1 MATDG
6 PLFPI
11 VDGKYR
17 MDREPIVGIGVI
29 LDEDAMPAVHVR
41 VAEDGCRIAGADEH
55 DATALAPGEYVLRR
69 ANGGVVVEA
78 VGTCTVLRAEKTA
91 PVRLLGPERGG
102 LPRPGDG
109 FVVRDVVA
117 GRGFHWRRTHDV
129 SLTGDLEF
137 HAPAGSAHL
146 AMVNRL
152 PLEEYLTGVITG
164 EMSGECPI
172 EFMKA
177 QATAARSW
185 LLGQPKSPHPGQPFH
200 WCNDDCCQRYQ
211 GSGGWSER
219 AVQAIDECRGQVLIT
234 RSNRYCDARYSK
246 STGGV
251 SEDASSVWGYEI
263 EGLTAR
269 LDAPAGSAAARF
281 YPVTEKNIVEY
292 IEGAWAKTTDCFAS
306 PTTVPED
313 TITRYL
319 GRVDV
324 AGQYFRW
331 TIVKTQAELRESL
344 STRGG
349 IADLAEVLD
358 LRPGKR
364 GRSGRLE
371 ELHVDYRASGGE
383 RKTAT
388 IRREYHIRAGLSKN
402 FLFSSCILIHPK
414 RAANGALESVEL
426 RGAGWGHGAGLC
438 QIGGLGRA
446 LKAQGYEEILAAYYT
461 DVRLE
466 RIYE

>member
-1 MATDG
+1 MADG

-11 VDGKYR
+11 IDGKYR
-17 MDREPIVGIGVI
+17 MDAEPVVGIGVI
-29 LDEDAMPAVHVR
+29 LE
-41 VAEDGCRIAGADEH
+41 EDGKPEIHLRVPGDGYRIAGAGEH
-55 DATALAPGEYVLRR
+55 EGTPLVPGDYVLKR
-69 ANGGVVVEA
+69 ANGSIVVEA
-78 VGTCTVLRAEKTA
+78 QGSCAVLRVEKTA
-91 PVRLLGPERGG
+91 PVLVSAPERSGV
-102 LPRPGDG
+102 PRPGDG
-109 FVVRDVVA
+109 ILVRDVVA
-117 GRGFHWRRTHDV
+117 GRGFHWRKTIDQT
-129 SLTGDLEF
+129 LTGDLQF
-137 HAPAGSAHL
+137 HAQPGSPNL

-185 LLGQPKSPHPGQPFH
+185 LLGQPRSPHPGQPFH

-211 GSGGWSER
+211 GSGGWSDR
-219 AVQAIDECRGQVLIT
+219 AVQAIAECRGQVLIT

-251 SEDASSVWGYEI
+251 SEDAEVVWGYEI
-263 EGLTAR
+263 EGLKAR

-281 YPVTEKNIVEY
+281 YPVTEANIVEY

-306 PTTVPED
+306 AATVPEE

-331 TIVKTQAELRESL
+331 TVTRTQAELRESL

-349 IADLAEVLD
+349 LKDLAEVLD
-358 LRPGKR
+358 LRCGKR
-364 GRSGRLE
+364 GRSGRLVE
-371 ELHVDYRASGGE
+371 MHVDYRTASGE
-383 RKTAT
+383 KKTAT
-388 IRREYHIRAGLSKN
+388 IKPEYNIRAGLSKS
-402 FLFSSCILIHPK
+402 FLFSSCILFHPK
-414 RAANGALESVEL
+414 RASNGALESVTIN
-426 RGAGWGHGAGLC
+426 GAGWGHGAGLC

-446 LKAQGYEEILAAYYT
+446 LKGQKFEEILAAYYT

-466 RIYE
+466 RIYQ